1 MKSRHLL
8 FIAITGLFVTG
19 CMLKRAT
26 ESTRHFVLTP
36 IPVNESAPAPS
47 RHWSIG
53 LGSVRMPSQLLRDSI
68 VVRNGANEVEYLEN
82 ALWAERLD
90 HSFERT
96 LAANLSRLLSSDG
109 IFLEDWGR
117 GQVMARVSVNVQQ
130 FEVDSGGSGTLV
142 AQWRITAPEN
152 DMPLNSGL
160 ARLARRGASPRG
172 KPEVIATTLSDLAA
186 DFSRDLAQSIRK
198 SLP

>member
-36 IPVNESAPAPS
+36 IPANEIAPAAA

-53 LGSVRMPSQLLRDSI
+53 LGSVRMPSQLLRDFI

-90 HSFERT
+90 HGFERT

-109 IFLEDWGR
+109 IYLEDWGR
-117 GQVMARVSVNVQQ
+117 DQVMARVSVNVQQ
-130 FEVDSGGSGTLV
+130 FEVDTGGSGTLV
-142 AQWRITAPEN
+142 AQWRITAP
-152 DMPLNSGL
+152 DDRPLKSGL
-160 ARLARRGASPRG
+160 AQLSRTGASPRG
-172 KPEVIATTLSDLAA
+172 KPEVVATTMSDLAA
-186 DFSRDLAQSIRK
+186 DFSRDLAQSIRDTV
-198 SLP
+198 P